1 VRDHRRLLHFDH
13 AEVPR
18 VNSRFQRLVAHAAAV
33 LALILFAV
41 PATAQEKEWSLPTL
55 SSEIRE
61 LTGKVSPA
69 VVQIYTS
76 SFGALMG
83 SVPQGAA
90 VFGSQQATGSGVI
103 IDADGYI
110 LTNHHVVAGA
120 RRVQVRLSPATV
132 GAEAGESILR
142 SGGAMVGAQ
151 VLGVDEETDLAV
163 LKINRK
169 DLPTLPLGDSEEVFQ
184 GQLVFAFGSPLG
196 LTGSVSFG
204 IVSTVARQL
213 DRDNPMIYI
222 QSDVAVN
229 PGNSG
234 GPLVNAAGEV
244 VGINTLIMSQSG
256 GSEGL
261 SFSVPSNIA
270 RSIYNQ
276 IRAHGRVRRGIIGVN
291 PQTVNPWI
299 ADGLQLPV
307 QWGVILGDVHP
318 GGPAEKA
325 GLKVGDVV
333 VALDGKKMENARQ
346 FRVNLYGKPI
356 GGKVM
361 VEVLRE
367 GRSITKQVEVI
378 ERVDP
383 DFRFFEMISNER
395 NLVPRLGILALDL
408 DNDARRL
415 LPMEPRMQSGVIVA
429 ALAVDTSLLGE
440 QFEPGDIVYA
450 MNGQPLKG
458 LKDLKEKV
466 KAMTYGQVAVFQ
478 LERGGQLRYLM
489 LEVE

>member
-1 VRDHRRLLHFDH
+1 MTLRSLL
-13 AEVPR
+13 
-18 VNSRFQRLVAHAAAV
+18 AAAALSV
-33 LALILFAV
+33 AVGLAL
-41 PATAQEKEWSLPTL
+41 PAAAQEAKDFSLTEF
-55 SSEIRE
+55 SSEIRT
-61 LTGKVSPA
+61 LTTRVSPA

-83 SVPQGAA
+83 SVPEGAA

-103 IDADGYI
+103 VDGDGYI
-110 LTNHHVVAGA
+110 LTNNHVVAGA
-120 RRVQVRLSPATV
+120 RRVQVRLSPEAV
-132 GAEAGESILR
+132 GAEEGSSIVR
-142 SGGAMVGAQ
+142 TGGAMVGAQ
-151 VLGVDEETDLAV
+151 VLGVDPETDLAV

-169 DLPTLPLGDSEEVFQ
+169 GLPTLELGDSDEVYQ

-204 IVSTVARQL
+204 VVSTVARQL

-234 GPLVNAAGEV
+234 GPLVGADGRV

-270 RSIYNQ
+270 RTVYNQ
-276 IRAHGRVRRGIIGVN
+276 IRAGGRVKRGIIGVN

-299 ADGLQLPV
+299 AEALQLPV
-307 QWGVILGDVHP
+307 QWGVILGDVIP
-318 GGPAEKA
+318 GGPADKA
-325 GLKVGDVV
+325 GLKVGDIVT
-333 VALDGKKMENARQ
+333 ALDGKKMENARQ
-346 FRVNLYGKPI
+346 FRVNLYGKTI

-367 GRSITKQVEVI
+367 GRPITKQVEVI

-383 DFRFFEMISNER
+383 DFRFFEMISSER
-395 NLVPRLGILALDL
+395 NLVPRIGILGLDL
-408 DNDARRL
+408 DNDARRM
-415 LPMEPRMQSGVIVA
+415 LPSAPRGQNGVIVA

-440 QFEPGDIVYA
+440 RFTPGDIIYA
-450 MNGQPLKG
+450 MNGQAVES
-458 LKDLKEKV
+458 LKDLKDKV
-466 KAMTYGQVAVFQ
+466 KALPYGQTAVFQ
-478 LERGGQLRYLM
+478 VERGGQLQYLM
-489 LEVE
+489 LQVE